1 MLTARRKTGSTRPIR
16 AVLGRPAAILVP
28 CSSLKSAP
36 PAREAQACSLPRDS
50 QEQAETAWLR
60 TLADLRPAHRASDL
74 YRGRGFRLALNL
86 AGESEAELYIVS
98 AGLGLVRAGL
108 SIPAYG
114 LTLSGTGPDSI
125 AARVTGR
132 FDPSAWWGAIGRG
145 PFATA
150 FDAVFKS
157 GREGVVVAA
166 LSHDYARLVGSAL
179 AELPRSDLVRLRIVG
194 SGLRSVLPES
204 LWPFFIPY
212 DDRVTGYVPGI
223 RGDLAQRALTHFL
236 RECLPELPDADATA
250 HAKWVE
256 TALGQMT
263 APVIPQRS
271 RCTDAAVLEVIHQY
285 LGSGMT
291 IARLLRVLRDQKGMA
306 CEQARFA
313 RLYRLATSRRAA

>member
-1 MLTARRKTGSTRPIR
+1 MLTTRRITGSTRPNR
-16 AVLGRPAAILVP
+16 AVLGKPAAILVP
-28 CSSLKSAP
+28 CSSLKSASP
-36 PAREAQACSLPRDS
+36 SREAQAVSLPRDS
-50 QEQAETAWLR
+50 QEQVETAWLR

-98 AGLGLVRAGL
+98 AGLGLVPADR

-125 AARVTGR
+125 AARIKGR
-132 FDPSAWWGAIGRG
+132 FDPSAWWGTIGRG
-145 PFATA
+145 PFASPLH
-150 FDAVFKS
+150 AVFKS
-157 GREGVVVAA
+157 GRAGVVIAA
-166 LSHDYARLVGSAL
+166 LSHGYARLVGSAL
-179 AELPRSDLVRLRIVG
+179 AELPKNDVVRLRIVG

-204 LWPFFIPY
+204 LWPYFIPY
-212 DDRVTGYVPGI
+212 DDRVTEYVPGI

-236 RECLPELPDADATA
+236 RECLPELPDADAAA

-263 APVIPQRS
+263 APAMPQRR
-271 RCTDAAVLEVIHQY
+271 RCADATVLEVIHQY

-313 RLYRLATSRRAA
+313 RLFRLATSRRAA